1 VGILKEFARKI
12 YKKAE
17 HRLGANTGK
26 IITVIL
32 FGILLL
38 VVVIPV
44 DGCSGNSADEADGS
58 SLTGLAVGDSYDTAA
73 VYGQDDSYGAGLF
86 AQGSEEARAGTE
98 AVDIQ
103 TISTEAEYYEN
114 RLKNI
119 LETSYG
125 QGSVQV
131 MVHMTQES
139 EKGLYGDVSEGSIID
154 GVLVVADVETAN
166 ELLTISEA
174 VCALFNLPA
183 CKVYV
188 IKKS

>member
-1 VGILKEFARKI
+1 MSALKELVKKI
-12 YKKAE
+12 YEKTE
-17 HRLGANTGK
+17 SRLGANTGK
-26 IITVIL
+26 IVTFIL

-44 DGCSGNSADEADGS
+44 DGCGQTDKES
-58 SLTGLAVGDSYDTAA
+58 DSDTADNDY
-73 VYGQDDSYGAGLF
+73 VSDDSYVSELF
-86 AQGSEEARAGTE
+86 ASETFSSVMDDGTAG
-98 AVDIQ
+98 VQSINDG
-103 TISTEAEYYEN
+103 AEYYET

-125 QGSVQV
+125 EGSVQV
-131 MVHMTQES
+131 MIHMTKDS
-139 EKGLYGDVSEGSIID
+139 EKGLYGDVSEENIID
-154 GVLVVADVETAN
+154 GVLIIADVQNAG
-166 ELLTISEA
+166 ELLEISEA